1 MREMNN
7 ELVVPFT
14 EKLLEKEFIYGKNN
28 SLDSVIFETVQEF
41 HIDLEVFKK
50 MFQSVDMKQ
59 KVQLEFQEVQ
69 NLATGYP
76 TLLAKQN
83 GEIRKLASGFAPK
96 DRLVK
101 RIDALLSE

>member
-41 HIDLEVFKK
+41 HIDLEVFKE

-59 KVQLEFQEVQ
+59 KVQLEM
-69 NLATGYP
+69 
-76 TLLAKQN
+76 
-83 GEIRKLASGFAPK
+83 
-96 DRLVK
+96 
-101 RIDALLSE
+101 